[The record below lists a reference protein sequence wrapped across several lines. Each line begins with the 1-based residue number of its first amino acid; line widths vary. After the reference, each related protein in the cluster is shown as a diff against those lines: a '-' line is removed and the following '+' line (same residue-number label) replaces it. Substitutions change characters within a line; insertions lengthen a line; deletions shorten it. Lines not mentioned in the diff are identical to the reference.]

1 MIKRTAVERCPLF
14 SIETGFY
21 LKAPGILF
29 VIERKK
35 KQMNHET
42 IQKLQFTTILK
53 EVQTRAI
60 GEYSKERLAKMVPA
74 TRLETVQSRLTET
87 TEARLIIDSGQHV
100 PFMGLSQITRLLQQ
114 VKKGLILTPNE
125 LIEVAD
131 FLRSSQRIQKF
142 FEKNQ
147 YQTPRLFSYSQH
159 LADFRAIE
167 EQIYTK
173 IHNQKVATDASRQL
187 RKIRRQINECQQE
200 IETKVTKFL
209 RNKNNQLY
217 IQENMMVKKGE
228 HYTVPIKASYKNKVS
243 GTIIEQSNKGQTV
256 FIEPVAISK
265 LNEQLTLLKAEETAE
280 EYQILAELT
289 GLINEQER
297 LVDQAVDTM
306 TTLDIIFA
314 RGKYSREIGGITPKV
329 NKEERLRIVQ
339 GKHPLLLEHAVPLT
353 FSLGAEYRGL
363 VITGANAGGKTVVLK
378 TVGLLTVMTQFGLQ
392 IPAQA
397 GTEIPVLDEIFV
409 DIGDQQNLE
418 NALSTFSGHMKNIAE
433 MLRNVKRHTL
443 VLLDEIGSGT
453 EPNEGAGLAIAIMET
468 MYQKGAL
475 VVATTHYGEIKRFAQ
490 EHDDF
495 VPAAMAFDRETLTP
509 KYQLK
514 IGEVGDSQAL
524 WIARKM
530 KMEPQL
536 IEKAAHYIQ
545 RKEYPTN
552 RSLFKPLKAK
562 ETTFTTF
569 VEETDRYQKGDRVL
583 LTETQQIGLVFT
595 DEGEQEIQVFVNDKI
610 ENVPRRRLK
619 LQAKAQDLYPQDYDL
634 ESLFTDF
641 HERKKLKDI
650 ERGSKKAQKQLRK
663 EAEKRAARREK

>member
-14 SIETGFY
+14 SVETGFY

-378 TVGLLTVMTQFGLQ
+378 TVGLLTVMAQFGLQ

-397 GTEIPVLDEIFV
+397 GTEIPV
-409 DIGDQQNLE
+409 
-418 NALSTFSGHMKNIAE
+418 
-433 MLRNVKRHTL
+433 
-443 VLLDEIGSGT
+443 LDEIGSGT

-562 ETTFTTF
+562 ETTFATF

-650 ERGSKKAQKQLRK
+650 ERGSKKEQKQLRK
-663 EAEKRAARREK
+663 EAEKRAARRDK

>member
-1 MIKRTAVERCPLF
+1 MVCLESDTCQSSHLLNASLKRGFFSNLYPMIKRTAVERCPLF
-14 SIETGFY
+14 SVETGFY

-265 LNEQLTLLKAEETAE
+265 LNEQLTTLKS
-280 EYQILAELT
+280 
-289 GLINEQER
+289 GRNS
-297 LVDQAVDTM
+297 
-306 TTLDIIFA
+306 
-314 RGKYSREIGGITPKV
+314 G
-329 NKEERLRIVQ
+329 RI
-339 GKHPLLLEHAVPLT
+339 
-353 FSLGAEYRGL
+353 S
-363 VITGANAGGKTVVLK
+363 N
-378 TVGLLTVMTQFGLQ
+378 FG
-392 IPAQA
+392 
-397 GTEIPVLDEIFV
+397 
-409 DIGDQQNLE
+409 
-418 NALSTFSGHMKNIAE
+418 
-433 MLRNVKRHTL
+433 R
-443 VLLDEIGSGT
+443 
-453 EPNEGAGLAIAIMET
+453 
-468 MYQKGAL
+468 
-475 VVATTHYGEIKRFAQ
+475 
-490 EHDDF
+490 
-495 VPAAMAFDRETLTP
+495 
-509 KYQLK
+509 
-514 IGEVGDSQAL
+514 
-524 WIARKM
+524 
-530 KMEPQL
+530 
-536 IEKAAHYIQ
+536 
-545 RKEYPTN
+545 TN
-552 RSLFKPLKAK
+552 R
-562 ETTFTTF
+562 
-569 VEETDRYQKGDRVL
+569 
-583 LTETQQIGLVFT
+583 
-595 DEGEQEIQVFVNDKI
+595 VN
-610 ENVPRRRLK
+610 
-619 LQAKAQDLYPQDYDL
+619 Q
-634 ESLFTDF
+634 
-641 HERKKLKDI
+641 
-650 ERGSKKAQKQLRK
+650 
-663 EAEKRAARREK
+663 

>member
-1 MIKRTAVERCPLF
+1 
-14 SIETGFY
+14 
-21 LKAPGILF
+21 
-29 VIERKK
+29 
-35 KQMNHET
+35 MNHET

-187 RKIRRQINECQQE
+187 RKIRRQINECQQD

-314 RGKYSREIGGITPKV
+314 RV
-329 NKEERLRIVQ
+329 RIVQ

-562 ETTFTTF
+562 ETTFATF

-663 EAEKRAARREK
+663 EAEKRAARRDK

>member
-14 SIETGFY
+14 FVETGFY

-29 VIERKK
+29 AIERKK

-42 IQKLQFTTILK
+42 MQKLQFTTILK

-187 RKIRRQINECQQE
+187 RKIRRQINECQQD

-297 LVDQAVDTM
+297 LIDQAVDTM

-353 FSLGAEYRGL
+353 FSLGEDYRGL

-392 IPAQA
+392 IPAQV

-409 DIGDQQNLE
+409 D
-418 NALSTFSGHMKNIAE
+418 
-433 MLRNVKRHTL
+433 
-443 VLLDEIGSGT
+443 
-453 EPNEGAGLAIAIMET
+453 
-468 MYQKGAL
+468 
-475 VVATTHYGEIKRFAQ
+475 
-490 EHDDF
+490 
-495 VPAAMAFDRETLTP
+495 
-509 KYQLK
+509 

-552 RSLFKPLKAK
+552 RSLFKPLKTK
-562 ETTFTTF
+562 ETTFATF

-663 EAEKRAARREK
+663 EAEKRAARRDK

>member
-200 IETKVTKFL
+200 IETKSPNFYVIKIINCIF
-209 RNKNNQLY
+209 
-217 IQENMMVKKGE
+217 KK
-228 HYTVPIKASYKNKVS
+228 I
-243 GTIIEQSNKGQTV
+243 
-256 FIEPVAISK
+256 
-265 LNEQLTLLKAEETAE
+265 
-280 EYQILAELT
+280 
-289 GLINEQER
+289 
-297 LVDQAVDTM
+297 
-306 TTLDIIFA
+306 
-314 RGKYSREIGGITPKV
+314 
-329 NKEERLRIVQ
+329 
-339 GKHPLLLEHAVPLT
+339 
-353 FSLGAEYRGL
+353 
-363 VITGANAGGKTVVLK
+363 
-378 TVGLLTVMTQFGLQ
+378 
-392 IPAQA
+392 
-397 GTEIPVLDEIFV
+397 
-409 DIGDQQNLE
+409 
-418 NALSTFSGHMKNIAE
+418 
-433 MLRNVKRHTL
+433 
-443 VLLDEIGSGT
+443 
-453 EPNEGAGLAIAIMET
+453 
-468 MYQKGAL
+468 
-475 VVATTHYGEIKRFAQ
+475 
-490 EHDDF
+490 
-495 VPAAMAFDRETLTP
+495 
-509 KYQLK
+509 
-514 IGEVGDSQAL
+514 
-524 WIARKM
+524 
-530 KMEPQL
+530 
-536 IEKAAHYIQ
+536 
-545 RKEYPTN
+545 
-552 RSLFKPLKAK
+552 
-562 ETTFTTF
+562 
-569 VEETDRYQKGDRVL
+569 
-583 LTETQQIGLVFT
+583 
-595 DEGEQEIQVFVNDKI
+595 
-610 ENVPRRRLK
+610 
-619 LQAKAQDLYPQDYDL
+619 
-634 ESLFTDF
+634 
-641 HERKKLKDI
+641 
-650 ERGSKKAQKQLRK
+650 
-663 EAEKRAARREK
+663 